1 MEELVLGVIAGIA
14 QKLFAGFATWI
25 VMLMAGLQANALR
38 YADSQAT
45 HNTLE
50 IIIPVALALLLLRM
64 LYGVGHDFMLWDSA
78 GTNITPTQIVKGAA
92 LAGAG
97 MAISSLL
104 VKSVWDFFAGISLA
118 IAGFGIY
125 GNSAGMLNLA
135 IGAVIASEPGM
146 GGIMFLLVLFEYG
159 VALIILMIAVVQ
171 TFVRIADLALYLVT
185 GPIAAIGLVSRNQG
199 AWAGWWKGL
208 LVLAG
213 SQTVQLFM
221 IYFGFSAMA
230 MMGFVTVT
238 HVHVMVGVHH
248 VMVRRLVVHH
258 VSVTTMI
265 TAPLVLVGALLASL
279 KGADFVKQMGGY
291 STGVGGLAAQH
302 GSAIASNW
310 MKKS

>member
-25 VMLMAGLQANALR
+25 VRLMAGLQANALH
-38 YADSQAT
+38 YADGQAT
-45 HNTLE
+45 HTVLQ
-50 IIIPVALALLLLRM
+50 IVIPVALALLLLRM

-78 GTNITPTQIVKGAA
+78 GTNIAPTQIVKGAA

-118 IAGFGIY
+118 IAGFGVF
-125 GNSAGMLNLA
+125 GNGASLLNGA
-135 IGAVIASEPGM
+135 IGAVIAAESGM
-146 GGIMFLLVLFEYG
+146 GGIMFILVLFEYG
-159 VALIILMIAVVQ
+159 AALIILMIVVIQ

-185 GPIAAIGLVSRNQG
+185 GPIAAVGLVSRNQG

-208 LVLAG
+208 IVLAG
-213 SQTVQLFM
+213 SQTAQLFLV
-221 IYFGFSAMA
+221 YLGFSAMA
-230 MMGFVTVT
+230 GMGFVSVHGGAAHITV
-238 HVHVMVGVHH
+238 
-248 VMVRRLVVHH
+248 
-258 VSVTTMI
+258 STMI
-265 TAPLVLVGALLASL
+265 TAPLMLVGALLASL

-302 GSAIASNW
+302 GSTIASNW